1 MYLCWGAM
9 GALNYRYGVRKELLP
24 EKLFGVFPQYLQDE
38 YCFLTN
44 GFDEICLQPHSRLA
58 GVNEGDIAHNPELQV
73 LTWGPKSGPGLIAT
87 RDSPKCSRS
96 AIGSMASTRSP
107 RNTRGI

>member
-1 MYLCWGAM
+1 M

-44 GFDEICLQPHSRLA
+44 GFDKLLVTLCAGGIPVRTLGNRKRNPAPFGDQGSRPL
-58 GVNEGDIAHNPELQV
+58 P
-73 LTWGPKSGPGLIAT
+73 S
-87 RDSPKCSRS
+87 
-96 AIGSMASTRSP
+96 
-107 RNTRGI
+107 